1 MKYPIQQLVWLCEQ
15 DCREEIPLDP
25 YLLDRVNTGVD
36 HDDQDDQDSDSDG
49 QDDQVTGVVEDMSES
64 DQQTSGQSQ
73 FARRPN
79 KIKVTVPDENEI
91 SDIEMI

>member
-1 MKYPIQQLVWLCEQ
+1 
-15 DCREEIPLDP
+15 LDP
-25 YLLDRVNTGVD
+25 YLLDRANTGVD
-36 HDDQDDQDSDSDG
+36 HDDQDDQDGDSDG
-49 QDDQVTGVVEDMSES
+49 QDDQDTGVVEDMPES
-64 DQQTSGQSQ
+64 NQQTSGQSQ